1 MDAFDIASLVM
12 FIVFAPLGIWAAWF
26 LGKQIIGAMI
36 EAYRKYPK
44 NKPVD
49 YLIAILKAIGI
60 GLTPIVFMV
69 CMGLCS
75 HYSDLQ

>member
-12 FIVFAPLGIWAAWF
+12 GIILIPLCIWVTWF

-36 EAYRKYPK
+36 EEYRKYYN
-44 NKPVD
+44 NKPID

-60 GLTPIVFMV
+60 GLTAIAFMV

-75 HYSDLQ
+75 HFSDL